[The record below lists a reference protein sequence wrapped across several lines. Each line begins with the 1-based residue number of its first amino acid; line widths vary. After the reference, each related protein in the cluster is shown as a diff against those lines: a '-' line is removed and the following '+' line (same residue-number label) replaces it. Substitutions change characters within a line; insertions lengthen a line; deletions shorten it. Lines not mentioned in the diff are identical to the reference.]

1 MGKKKIYLFTIIFL
15 LSFSL
20 LKSQYYY
27 NYSEI
32 INKLN
37 YLQSFYL
44 KIFEPKSK
52 FPDRYHTYGEMVNEL
67 HYLHIQYPEITKI
80 YTIGYTQRFNLPIL
94 AIRIT
99 SQPEIEEQ
107 DKPTILF
114 DGIHHA
120 SEILGC
126 EMCLYL
132 ANKLCENYSSD
143 SLIKSFV
150 DNLDIWIVPMVNP
163 DGHYITELG
172 LDSLWRKNLRDNNNN
187 GRIDLDY
194 DGVDLNRNYDFLFE
208 QGGSGEPSNRY
219 YRGPYPFSEPEV
231 CAIRDLALR
240 KKFILNVSFHSDMNP
255 HLGERVYYPWRWGN
269 SFSPDYPHIKA
280 LSDSFALNI
289 INDANN
295 GTYLSIHGNAEGGL
309 ERNYLYYALG
319 TFALTC
325 EMWRGYY
332 PPEERVDTICEKA
345 FNGVKYLLKRILQ
358 SHLAIKV
365 LDLNTNQPLK
375 AELRVLEAYA
385 PPETIL
391 PRYTDPIFGR
401 GRRILKPGI
410 YTIEIIKEG
419 YYPKRFSIEIPPFN
433 IKDTTIY
440 LEKMPGW
447 VKKADVN
454 SFKNIRSGG
463 SLCALEDKIYA
474 LIGNNTRDLFCYD
487 INSNSWQK
495 ISEVPEGK
503 SKRNIRKG
511 ASISTDGKYLYIIKG
526 SNTKEF
532 YRYDPIKNLWK
543 EYQINFSKGIKGSSM
558 AFDGDSF
565 IYIISGSN
573 NNEWK
578 KFNIYTERF
587 ENCNP
592 LTLPGD
598 KWQTGSWIVYCES
611 AIYALRVGGKTN
623 EFYKISN
630 GEVTRKEDMPLI
642 GSSGRSKKAKDGSS
656 GAYDYNNKLI
666 YALKGNNTLEFFT
679 YNPQTNQWIILENV
693 GEPSGRPKKKIRNG
707 GALTY
712 SGFAKGLFA
721 FIGNNTNE
729 FWFYLPHSILNF
741 QSPTLKTEKNYKN
754 IISFKEKEKKRFDL
768 VGRKITNQ
776 YLKSGIYFS
785 LPGKKII
792 IKNSKKLILS
802 F

>member
-1 MGKKKIYLFTIIFL
+1 MVKKKIYLSTLIFL
-15 LSFSL
+15 LFFL
-20 LKSQYYY
+20 NTKVKSSNFYY
-27 NYSEI
+27 NYDEI
-32 INKLN
+32 IGRLY
-37 YLQSFYL
+37 YLQLQYPEINKGKF
-44 KIFEPKSK
+44 K

-67 HYLHIQYPEITKI
+67 HYLNIQYPEITKI
-80 YTIGYTQRFNLPIL
+80 YIIGYTQRFNLPIL

-99 SQPEIEEQ
+99 SFPQIEEQ

-132 ANKLCENYSSD
+132 ANKLCQNYYSD
-143 SLIKSFV
+143 SLIKNFV

-163 DGHYITELG
+163 DGHYITEMG

-208 QGGSGEPSNRY
+208 YGGSGEPSNRY

-255 HLGERVYYPWRWGN
+255 HLGERIYYPWRWGN
-269 SFSPDYPHIKA
+269 SFSPDHPHIKA
-280 LSDSFALNI
+280 ICDSFALNI

-295 GTYLSIHGNAEGGL
+295 GTYLSIYGTAEGGV

-319 TFALTC
+319 TFAFTC
-325 EMWRGYY
+325 ELWRGYY

-365 LDLNTNQPLK
+365 LDFYTNQPLK
-375 AELRVLEAYA
+375 AEVRVLEAYA

-401 GRRILKPGI
+401 ARRILKPGI
-410 YTIEIIKEG
+410 YTIEILKEG
-419 YYPKRFSIEIPPFN
+419 YYSKRFSIELPSFN

-447 VKKADVN
+447 IKKAEVP
-454 SFKNIRSGG
+454 SFKRIRSGG
-463 SLCALEDKIYA
+463 ALCALEDKIYA

-495 ISEVPEGK
+495 ISEVPEGR
-503 SKRNIRKG
+503 SKKNVKRG
-511 ASISTDGKYLYIIKG
+511 ASISTDGRYIYVVKG
-526 SNTKEF
+526 NNTKEF
-532 YRYDPIKNLWK
+532 YRYDPINNCWK
-543 EYQINFSKGIKGSSM
+543 EYEINFSKGIRGSSM

-565 IYIISGSN
+565 IYIICGSN
-573 NNEWK
+573 NNEWTR
-578 KFNIYTERF
+578 FNRYTEKF
-587 ENCNP
+587 ETCNP
-592 LTLPGD
+592 KTLPGE
-598 KWQTGSWIVYCES
+598 KWKIGSWIVYCES

-623 EFYKISN
+623 EFYKIAN
-630 GEVTRKEDMPLI
+630 GEIIRKEDMPLI
-642 GSSGRSKKAKDGSS
+642 GSTGKPKKAKEGSA

-666 YALKGNNTLEFFT
+666 YALKGNNTWEFFA
-679 YNPQTNQWIILENV
+679 YDILNNQWRILEDV
-693 GEPSGRPKKKIRNG
+693 GIPYGRPEKKVKGG

-712 SGFAKGLFA
+712 SNFAQGLFA

-729 FWFYLPHSILNF
+729 FWFYLPYSILTF
-741 QSPTLKTEKNYKN
+741 QNLNLTTKKVYKN
-754 IISFKEKEKKRFDL
+754 ISSFKEKETKGFDL
-768 VGRKITNQ
+768 TGRRVNPS
-776 YLKSGIYFS
+776 YLKSGIYFFPS
-785 LPGKKII
+785 KKRVI
-792 IKNSKKLILS
+792 IKLNN
-802 F
+802 